1 MRQLASSS
9 VVLAILALAIGYVG
23 NAIWVGAGITLV
35 VGLLWLAGQ
44 WRGWDWAADFGLIC
58 CVGLATFG
66 IWSQLPAV
74 WMLVGTVAALAA
86 WDLDHFAE
94 RLRSVGNVVGQAELT
109 RSHLGRLLVVGA
121 AGLLIGAVALGVRLE
136 LSFGWSVF
144 ASMLAIL
151 SLRGL
156 IGLLKREGE

>member
-1 MRQLASSS
+1 MRQPASIG
-9 VVLAILALAIGYVG
+9 VVLAILALSIGYVS
-23 NAIWVGAGITLV
+23 NAIWIGAGINLAI
-35 VGLLWLAGQ
+35 GLLWLAGH
-44 WRGWDWAADFGLIC
+44 WRGWDWTADFGLVC
-58 CVGLATFG
+58 CVGLAAFG
-66 IWSQLPAV
+66 IWSELPAV

-109 RSHLGRLLVVGA
+109 RSHLVRLLIVGA
-121 AGLLIGAVALGVRLE
+121 AGLLLGGIALGVPLE

-144 ASMLAIL
+144 AGVLAIL